1 MCSYDFSGQLAEPA
15 LKHMLPLLVVHE
27 QVARGCVGDTHI
39 SDCPVDRS
47 WRSVGID
54 VEFRASFCE
63 AYLPGGSD
71 SWTGQ
76 VWTEGFISFHFI
88 SFHFIHYVLPFS
100 LFLSQVGNQR
110 R

>member
-1 MCSYDFSGQLAEPA
+1 MNRLHKVVGVTHLS
-15 LKHMLPLLVVHE
+15 LPSR
-27 QVARGCVGDTHI
+27 QI
-39 SDCPVDRS
+39 

-54 VEFRASFCE
+54 VELQASFHE
-63 AYLPGGSD
+63 AYLPGRSD

-76 VWTEGFISFHFI
+76 AWTEGLIE
-88 SFHFIHYVLPFS
+88 FHFIHYILLFS